1 MTPNPFFPGKP
12 VPTESFIGR
21 KSEINFAFDQIYNR
35 SHFAIWGGPGMGK
48 SSFLRKLA
56 NKQIWTE
63 YGLDP
68 SQGIPV
74 ILNCQSQNLI
84 PFTPGGFWRES
95 VSLLHDKLDS
105 EPELQVEIKP
115 LLEKTVTGDS
125 LRQALRILGRK
136 NKFLLLL
143 VDDFDAALV
152 TNNQY
157 TENEME
163 TFLAQCRSLAVH
175 AEESEHFSM
184 IVASLQRLNELGP
197 KLNPNA
203 SPWYNHYVFQP
214 LTLFTTEELVELLT
228 IIRPPTLRHEI
239 INITGGHPTLVQ
251 TAGFF
256 LYRELQNGNNANI
269 NSFAGNFERDTQQIF
284 QTIWRRCSSKEQV
297 LLMLIALLDMGG
309 HIGEL
314 KFKLKGIGRIFTQ
327 NERSLIRLEEQGVIT
342 SSLRDNEKF
351 YSFTSPLMKKW
362 VIQEILQTPEQSIRD
377 REKEFMNLISHGQV
391 NKVKEV
397 VTWLGKH
404 PEQVGSVLDW
414 ITKVVPVFPA

>member
-309 HIGEL
+309 YIGEL

-377 REKEFMNLISHGQV
+377 REKEFMNLMSHGQV